1 LELDIIQL
9 ITEYG
14 IIPSLFIYL
23 FFFTIKNNKEREER
37 LIQESKEREERLY
50 ELIDNI
56 TEKYDILSDKIDNL
70 KESIDNIEKE

>member
-1 LELDIIQL
+1 MDIVQL

-50 ELIDNI
+50 ELIDNM
-56 TEKYDILSDKIDNL
+56 TEKYDTLSGKIDDL
-70 KESIDNIEKE
+70 KESIEKKEKE